1 VNQKK
6 AINLK
11 EYLDEE
17 NRNYADFDIE
27 LVASDSYAVNSD
39 NGINTIFLATWYR
52 VIIFIYE
59 IHFLNSWIVYD
70 HLFAPERQF
79 AALFY
84 ISLGD
89 FQIKLG

>member
-39 NGINTIFLATWYR
+39 NEKAIFLATWYR
-52 VIIFIYE
+52 LMIFIY
-59 IHFLNSWIVYD
+59 NS
-70 HLFAPERQF
+70 LFF
-79 AALFY
+79 
-84 ISLGD
+84 
-89 FQIKLG
+89 IKQLDYL